1 MDASKSF
8 GGPYSVPVTTLKIIR
23 DCISEPLAFLVYDSF
38 VSGNF
43 PEKLKLARIT
53 SVFKKGSRFDI
64 GNYRPI
70 FVFSNFSELFEKAM
84 YHRLYSYLK

>member
-8 GGPYSVPVTTLKIIR
+8 GGPYNVPVTTLKTIR

-70 FVFSNFSELFEKAM
+70 FVFLTLVN
-84 YHRLYSYLK
+84 YLKKLCTIASTVI